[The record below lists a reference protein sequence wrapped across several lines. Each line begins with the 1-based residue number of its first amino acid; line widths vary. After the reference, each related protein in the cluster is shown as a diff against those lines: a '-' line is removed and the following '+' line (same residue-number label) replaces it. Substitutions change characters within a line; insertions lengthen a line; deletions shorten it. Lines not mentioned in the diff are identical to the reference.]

1 MLSVGYREANNM
13 NSNFLIPHVIISK
26 VIPNFTGL
34 LISEMSAM
42 ITAHSSSR
50 IAYDYDINELRDGL
64 RDMDLSVHQMSKM
77 WDYVRELWNRQQ
89 GKQVFE
95 KPLRVS

>member
-1 MLSVGYREANNM
+1 
-13 NSNFLIPHVIISK
+13 
-26 VIPNFTGL
+26 
-34 LISEMSAM
+34 MSAM

-50 IAYDYDINELRDGL
+50 IAYDYDINELKDGL

-89 GKQVFE
+89 GKQVTMILYL
-95 KPLRVS
+95 KPLLGIQYTQ